1 MECENAFDTLK
12 RNLSESPCLAYFDV
26 SEEVVIQVDSSK
38 HGIGAVLLQEG
49 CPVEYASRALTL
61 SERNWAQIEKES
73 LSVLFG
79 LERFDQYTYGRQSK
93 VENDHKPLAAILR
106 KLLSQVP
113 KTLQDIMMQY
123 HRYDVH
129 FVFVKGTDLL
139 IADTL
144 SRAYQDDSGN
154 EQGDH
159 TRIMNVSVFGDIL
172 DKRLDEIRE
181 ATFCDASLQ
190 SVMKLV
196 LEGWPADKRE
206 TPVCAPIKVKVVGS
220 IPTLVRVFLCP
231 CVGPIPS
238 VGLMLTWS
246 MG

>member
-1 MECENAFDTLK
+1 M
-12 RNLSESPCLAYFDV
+12 
-26 SEEVVIQVDSSK
+26 
-38 HGIGAVLLQEG
+38 
-49 CPVEYASRALTL
+49 
-61 SERNWAQIEKES
+61 
-73 LSVLFG
+73 
-79 LERFDQYTYGRQSK
+79 
-93 VENDHKPLAAILR
+93 
-106 KLLSQVP
+106 
-113 KTLQDIMMQY
+113 
-123 HRYDVH
+123 RYYRYEVH
-129 FVFVKGTDLL
+129 FLIVKGTDLL

-144 SRAYQDDSGN
+144 SRAHQDDSGN

-159 TRIMNVSVFGDIL
+159 TRIMNVCVFGDIL

-181 ATFCDASLQ
+181 ATLCDASLQ

-238 VGLMLTWS
+238 VGLMLTCS